1 MRPFQVTPPL
11 GYPLENFLTPLV
23 LRNRKAIITS
33 VLDPF
38 TTAVMAVMKQDF
50 V

>member
-23 LRNRKAIITS
+23 LRKHKTQITS
-33 VLDPF
+33 ALAPF
-38 TTAVMAVMKQDF
+38 TPAVMTVMKQDF